1 MGRNAV
7 ECTGTLPAR
16 DRSKLTGFDSY
27 NGKHPPKSSKLLCSP
42 NANRPMTFNIQSR
55 ASSSALPFF
64 VQLRIVFQH
73 IDSISYQFQQR
84 AILVELLAGTLA
96 DIALRKLF

>member
-1 MGRNAV
+1 MYRHPCLREIVIAHRV
-7 ECTGTLPAR
+7 HPH
-16 DRSKLTGFDSY
+16 

-55 ASSSALPFF
+55 QLVCIYHFF

-73 IDSISYQFQQR
+73 SQIHISYQFQQR
-84 AILVELLAGTLA
+84 AILRNFLLVHG
-96 DIALRKLF
+96 